1 MAKEDKI
8 DALIS
13 TVRELNHQV
22 RPMLSSDIGGGTG
35 SLSEVHT
42 IIGEMRDRELVSSH
56 GVKRMILTN
65 RVGRAGIDASEI
77 QNMMGTGDVRITLEE
92 ALAIHDDASTLPT
105 RVVMSEFASAREAIL
120 SLLRELPDEEWEAKS
135 NLASDEDR
143 DSVDAVIDYLIAED
157 RQATGKINQLLAI
170 KA

>member
-1 MAKEDKI
+1 MPKTDKI

-22 RPMLSSDIGGGTG
+22 RPMLSKDIGGGSG
-35 SLSEVHT
+35 NLAEVHS

-56 GVKRMILTN
+56 SVKRMILSN
-65 RVGRAGIDASEI
+65 REGVEASEI
-77 QNMMGTGDVRITLEE
+77 QNMMGTAEARITLEE
-92 ALAIHDDASTLPT
+92 ALAIHEDSAKLPT

-120 SLLRELPDEEWEAKS
+120 SLLRELPDSDWETKS
-135 NLASDEDR
+135 ELGSDEGR
-143 DSVDAVIDYLIAED
+143 DSIDAIIDHLIAED
-157 RQATGKINQLLAI
+157 KQAFQKINQLLAI